1 MIPNLEE
8 LIDPRPNDG
17 RRLAFCGMTMLP
29 AAFECEWMK
38 HSEVLQCAVVNQ
50 LCELLGCD
58 YKELCNV

>member
-17 RRLAFCGMTMLP
+17 NRLAVWGMTMLP
-29 AAFECEWMK
+29 VTFECEWMK
-38 HSEVLQCAVVNQ
+38 HSEVLRCAVVQQ
-50 LCELLGCD
+50 LSVLLGCD